1 MSVLDRKLL
10 RDLWRL
16 KTQVLA
22 IALVMAAGVMTLVLG
37 IGTYQ
42 SLEET
47 RAVYY
52 ERQKFADV
60 FAEVR
65 RAPERLRAEIAEI
78 PGVATV
84 ETRIVDNAVLD
95 IAGLVEPA
103 SARLV
108 SLPDDGMQM
117 LNVLHMRRGRLPDPA
132 HPDEVTVNE
141 AFADA
146 HGFDL
151 GSRFGA
157 VINGRKRTLEIVGI
171 ALSPEFIYTLAPGA
185 LVPDD
190 RRYAIVWM
198 SNRALAAAFD
208 LDGAFSDVTLRLMVG
223 ASEPE
228 VIARLDDL
236 LARYGGRGAYSRDDQ
251 QSHAFLNA
259 ELQQLQSMSVVMPP
273 IFLFVAAFL
282 VNMTLT
288 RLVALEREQIG
299 LMKALGYGAFDVA
312 WHYLKFVIAIGLVGV
327 VIGVGAGIWLGR
339 SLADL
344 YGQFFRFPFLIFQ
357 VNTGV
362 YVIAIGVTVLAAMV
376 GAIRAVLGV
385 ARLSPAVAM
394 RPASPTLYRRFFGGE
409 HISRLSQSSVMVVR
423 HIMRWPM
430 RAALTVLGI
439 ALSVAVLVGSMFSQ
453 DAIEDM
459 IDVTFFQADRQ
470 DATISFTSERPIAVL
485 SDVRRLP
492 GVLTAEPVRSLPVRL
507 THGPLSRRVAIEG
520 RAPDADLSRL
530 IDTEGRPVRLPESGL
545 VLTDMLA
552 RLLQARVG
560 DMITVET
567 LERRRRTAD
576 VPVTAVVQTYVGL
589 ASYMDLDAVNR
600 LNGEGTLISGV
611 NVKLDS
617 SRHDALY
624 EAVKAMPAVASIGL
638 QSLALEKLRETMAEN
653 LLVMTAVFTG
663 LALVIAF
670 GVVYNSARIQLSER
684 ARELA
689 SLRVLGFTRAEVS
702 WILLAELALLTV
714 LAVPVG
720 WVLGYW
726 LAYGMSV
733 GLQTELFRI
742 PLVVERATYALAA
755 IAVLVAALGSALVV
769 RRRIDRLDLIEVL
782 KTRE

>member
-1 MSVLDRKLL
+1 
-10 RDLWRL
+10 
-16 KTQVLA
+16 
-22 IALVMAAGVMTLVLG
+22 
-37 IGTYQ
+37 
-42 SLEET
+42 
-47 RAVYY
+47 
-52 ERQKFADV
+52 
-60 FAEVR
+60 
-65 RAPERLRAEIAEI
+65 
-78 PGVATV
+78 
-84 ETRIVDNAVLD
+84 
-95 IAGLVEPA
+95 
-103 SARLV
+103 
-108 SLPDDGMQM
+108 
-117 LNVLHMRRGRLPDPA
+117 
-132 HPDEVTVNE
+132 
-141 AFADA
+141 
-146 HGFDL
+146 
-151 GSRFGA
+151 
-157 VINGRKRTLEIVGI
+157 
-171 ALSPEFIYTLAPGA
+171 
-185 LVPDD
+185 
-190 RRYAIVWM
+190 VWM